1 MTLTNNRSA
10 DPDIMPP
17 LLGPDDPPPF
27 EVINPESTVPILLVC
42 DHASRAVPGSL
53 TDLGLSRDKFDLHIA
68 YDIGAADVT
77 RRLAHL
83 LNAPAVLAG
92 YSRLVID
99 CNRAPGDPAMIPAV
113 SDQIA
118 VPGNNDLHVDAV
130 VERLRSLFWPYHGKV
145 AETLTRMRTT
155 DQAPMV
161 FSIHSFTPHLDGVE
175 RYWDIGVLWNRD
187 PRLSTPLISSLRTH
201 EALHVG
207 DNEPY
212 SGRDLAYT
220 LDVHGTSAGLANCAV
235 EIRQD
240 NLMDDT
246 SAGRWAGLL
255 ADALRPILGNGETNK
270 VERF

>member
-1 MTLTNNRSA
+1 MNQTDNHL
-10 DPDIMPP
+10 PEQDIVKP

-42 DHASRAVPGSL
+42 DHASRAVPASL
-53 TDLGLSRDKFDLHIA
+53 SNLGLSRDKFDLHIA

-99 CNRAPGDPAMIPAV
+99 CNRAPGDPAMIPTV
-113 SDQIA
+113 SDQIT
-118 VPGNNDLHVDAV
+118 VPGNDNLHVGAV

-145 AETLTRMRTT
+145 AETLTRMRRM
-155 DQAPMV
+155 QHAPTV
-161 FSIHSFTPHLDGVE
+161 FSIHSFTPRLDGVE

-187 PRLSTPLISSLRTH
+187 PRLSAPLISGLRTH
-201 EALHVG
+201 EDLHVG

-220 LDVHGTSAGLANCAV
+220 LDVHGTAAGLANCAV

-240 NLMDDT
+240 NLIDDT
-246 SAGRWAGLL
+246 SAEHWAELL
-255 ADALRPILGNGETNK
+255 ADALRPILGNGDVNK